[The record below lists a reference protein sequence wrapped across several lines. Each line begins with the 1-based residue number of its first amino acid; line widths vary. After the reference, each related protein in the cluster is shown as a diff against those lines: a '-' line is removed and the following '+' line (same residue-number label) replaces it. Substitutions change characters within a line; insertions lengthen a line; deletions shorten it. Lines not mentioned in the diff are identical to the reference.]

1 LAISGGMNQGF
12 PKMMYALRN
21 CLAAV
26 VLVGVATPAR
36 QAATS
41 QQGSHATPVAQ
52 QIVLSVDP
60 AKSTVHWSVES
71 SLHTVHGTFHVK
83 RGTVSVDPAT
93 GKASG
98 EIVVDAT
105 SGESGNNARDRRMR
119 KEILES
125 NQYSEVVFRPD
136 RADGTIVQLGN
147 SNLKLHGIFSL
158 HGADHE
164 LDVSTQATL
173 KEDQWKGT
181 AAFAVPYVEWGL
193 KNPSNFLLKVK
204 PVVDVELDLA
214 GSVCSEAR

>member
-1 LAISGGMNQGF
+1 
-12 PKMMYALRN
+12 MYALRN
-21 CLAAV
+21 CIAAL
-26 VLVGVATPAR
+26 VLIGVATPIR

-41 QQGSHATPVAQ
+41 EQSSQATRAAE
-52 QIVLSVDP
+52 QIVLSIDP

-83 RGTVSVDPAT
+83 RGSVSVDPAT

-105 SGESGNNARDRRMR
+105 SGESGNNARDRRMH

-125 NQYSEVVFRPD
+125 TQYSEVVFRPN
-136 RADGTIVQLGN
+136 RADGTIVAQGD

-158 HGADHE
+158 HGVDHD
-164 LDVSTQATL
+164 LNVPAQATL
-173 KEDQWKGT
+173 RAGQWKGT
-181 AAFAVPYVEWGL
+181 AAFEVPYIEWGL

-204 PVVDVELDLA
+204 PVVNIQLDLA
-214 GSVCSEAR
+214 GSVRGETR

>member
-1 LAISGGMNQGF
+1 MN
-12 PKMMYALRN
+12 YALKT
-21 CLAAV
+21 CAAALL
-26 VLVGVATPAR
+26 LVGAATPAR

-41 QQGSHATPVAQ
+41 GQNSRATRVAE

-60 AKSTVHWSVES
+60 ARSSVHWSVES

-83 RGTVSVDPAT
+83 RGTMTVDPAT

-105 SGESGNNARDRRMR
+105 SGESGNNARDRRMH

-125 NQYSEVVFRPD
+125 FQYSEVIFRPD
-136 RADGTIVQLGN
+136 RADGTVLPQGS

-164 LDVSTQATL
+164 LSVPAQATL
-173 KEDQWKGT
+173 QEDQWKGT
-181 AAFAVPYVEWGL
+181 ANFQVPYIDWGL

-204 PVVDVELDLA
+204 PVVDVELDLV
-214 GSVCSEAR
+214 GSVRNTAR

>member
-1 LAISGGMNQGF
+1 
-12 PKMMYALRN
+12 MMHALRN
-21 CLAAV
+21 CIAAV
-26 VLVGVATPAR
+26 VLIGVAAAAR

-41 QQGSHATPVAQ
+41 AQSLQATRAVG

-60 AKSTVHWSVES
+60 SRSTVHWSVES

-83 RGTVSVDPAT
+83 RGTLSVDPAT

-105 SGESGNNARDRRMR
+105 SGESGSNARDRRMH

-136 RADGTIVQLGN
+136 RADGTVVAQGN
-147 SNLKLHGIFSL
+147 SSLKLHGIFSL

-164 LDVSTQATL
+164 LSVATQATL
-173 KEDQWKGT
+173 REGQWKGT
-181 AAFAVPYVEWGL
+181 ATFEVPYIEWGL

-204 PVVDVELDLA
+204 PVVEVELDLA
-214 GSVCSEAR
+214 GSLRNAARE

>member
-1 LAISGGMNQGF
+1 MI
-12 PKMMYALRN
+12 YALRN
-21 CLAAV
+21 YCIAAL
-26 VLVGVATPAR
+26 VLIGVAAPVR

-41 QQGSHATPVAQ
+41 EQRSHATPVAA

-83 RGTVSVDPAT
+83 RGTISVDPAT

-98 EIVVDAT
+98 EIVVDAR
-105 SGESGNNARDRRMR
+105 SGESGNDGRDRRMH

-125 NQYSEVVFRPD
+125 SQYTEAVFRPD
-136 RADGTIVQLGN
+136 HADGTIVAQGD
-147 SNLKLHGIFSL
+147 SSLKLHGIFSL

-164 LDVSTQATL
+164 LNVLTRATL
-173 KEDQWKGT
+173 REGQWKGT
-181 AAFAVPYVEWGL
+181 AAFEVPYIDWGL

-204 PVVDVELDLA
+204 PVVDVQLDLA
-214 GSVCSEAR
+214 GAVRQ

>member
-1 LAISGGMNQGF
+1 
-12 PKMMYALRN
+12 MMYGLRN
-21 CLAAV
+21 CIAAL
-26 VLVGVATPAR
+26 VLVGVATPTWHG
-36 QAATS
+36 ATAEQS
-41 QQGSHATPVAQ
+41 SHATPVAA

-98 EIVVDAT
+98 EIVVDAR
-105 SGESGNNARDRRMR
+105 SGESGNDGRDRRMH

-125 NQYSEVVFRPD
+125 SQYTEVVFRPD
-136 RADGTIVQLGN
+136 RADGTVVAQGD
-147 SNLKLHGIFSL
+147 SSLKLHGIFSL

-164 LDVSTQATL
+164 LTVPTQATL
-173 KEDQWKGT
+173 REGQWKGT
-181 AAFAVPYVEWGL
+181 AAFEVPYIEWGL

-204 PVVDVELDLA
+204 PVVDVQLDLA
-214 GSVCSEAR
+214 GAVRQ

>member
-1 LAISGGMNQGF
+1 MMN
-12 PKMMYALRN
+12 YALKT
-21 CLAAV
+21 CAAALL
-26 VLVGVATPAR
+26 LVGAATPAR

-41 QQGSHATPVAQ
+41 EQNSRATRVAE

-60 AKSTVHWSVES
+60 ARSSVHWSVES

-83 RGTVSVDPAT
+83 RGTMTVDPAT
-93 GKASG
+93 GRASG

-105 SGESGNNARDRRMR
+105 SGESGNNARDRRMH

-125 NQYSEVVFRPD
+125 FQYSEVIFRPD
-136 RADGTIVQLGN
+136 RADGTVLPQGS

-164 LDVSTQATL
+164 LSVPAQATL
-173 KEDQWKGT
+173 QEDQWKGT
-181 AAFAVPYVEWGL
+181 ANFQVPYIDWGL

-204 PVVDVELDLA
+204 PVVDVELDLV
-214 GSVCSEAR
+214 GSVRNTAR

>member
-1 LAISGGMNQGF
+1 MT
-12 PKMMYALRN
+12 YALRN
-21 CLAAV
+21 CIASLLLIGIAA
-26 VLVGVATPAR
+26 PAR
-36 QAATS
+36 QAVTS
-41 QQGSHATPVAQ
+41 EQSSHAARAAE

-60 AKSTVHWSVES
+60 ARSTVHWSLES

-105 SGESGNNARDRRMR
+105 SGESGNNGRDRKMHN
-119 KEILES
+119 EILES
-125 NQYSEVVFRPD
+125 SHYSDVVFRPD
-136 RADGTIVQLGN
+136 RADGSILAQGN
-147 SNLKLHGIFSL
+147 SSLKLHGIFSL

-164 LDVSTQATL
+164 LSVPTQATL

-181 AAFAVPYVEWGL
+181 ASFEIPYIEWGL

-204 PVVDVELDLA
+204 PVVEVQLDLA
-214 GSVCSEAR
+214 GSVRGEAR

>member
-1 LAISGGMNQGF
+1 
-12 PKMMYALRN
+12 MMYRMRN
-21 CLAAV
+21 CIATL
-26 VLVGVATPAR
+26 VLVGVAMPTWHG
-36 QAATS
+36 ATS
-41 QQGSHATPVAQ
+41 EQRAQ
-52 QIVLSVDP
+52 PTRAAEQIVLSVDP

-105 SGESGNNARDRRMR
+105 SGESGNNARDRRMH

-136 RADGTIVQLGN
+136 RADGTIVAQGD
-147 SNLKLHGIFSL
+147 SSLKLHGVFSL

-164 LDVSTQATL
+164 LNVPTQTTL
-173 KEDQWKGT
+173 REGQWKGT
-181 AAFAVPYVEWGL
+181 AAFEVPYIEWGL

-204 PVVDVELDLA
+204 PVVDVQLDLA
-214 GSVCSEAR
+214 GSVRQ

>member
-1 LAISGGMNQGF
+1 
-12 PKMMYALRN
+12 MMYALRN
-21 CLAAV
+21 CVAV
-26 VLVGVATPAR
+26 VVLLGVAMPAR

-41 QQGSHATPVAQ
+41 QQSSHATRAAE

-83 RGTVSVDPAT
+83 RGTLSVDPAT

-105 SGESGNNARDRRMR
+105 SGESGNDSRDRRMH

-125 NQYSEVVFRPD
+125 GQYSEVVFRPD
-136 RADGTIVQLGN
+136 HADGAVVAQGN
-147 SNLKLHGIFSL
+147 SSLKLHGVFSL
-158 HGADHE
+158 HGTDHE
-164 LDVSTQATL
+164 LNVPTQATL
-173 KEDQWKGT
+173 TEGQWKGT
-181 AAFAVPYVEWGL
+181 AAFEVPYIAWGL

-204 PVVDVELDLA
+204 PVVDVQLDLA
-214 GSVCSEAR
+214 GSVKGETR

>member
-1 LAISGGMNQGF
+1 MT
-12 PKMMYALRN
+12 YTLRN
-21 CLAAV
+21 CIAA
-26 VLVGVATPAR
+26 LLLIGVATPPR
-36 QAATS
+36 QAAIS
-41 QQGSHATPVAQ
+41 ELSSHATRAAE

-60 AKSTVHWSVES
+60 ARSAVHWSLES

-105 SGESGNNARDRRMR
+105 SGESGNNGRDRKMH

-136 RADGTIVQLGN
+136 RADGSILAQGN
-147 SNLKLHGIFSL
+147 SSLKLHGKFSL

-164 LDVSTQATL
+164 LSVPTQATL

-181 AAFAVPYVEWGL
+181 ASFEIPYIEWGL

-204 PVVDVELDLA
+204 PVVEVQLDLA
-214 GSVCSEAR
+214 GSVRGEAR

>member
-1 LAISGGMNQGF
+1 
-12 PKMMYALRN
+12 MYALRN
-21 CLAAV
+21 CFAV
-26 VLVGVATPAR
+26 VVLLGAAMPGRQGV
-36 QAATS
+36 TS
-41 QQGSHATPVAQ
+41 QQGSRATRAAE

-83 RGTVSVDPAT
+83 RGTLSVDPAT

-105 SGESGNNARDRRMR
+105 SGESGNDSRDRRMH

-125 NQYSEVVFRPD
+125 GQYSEVVFRPD
-136 RADGTIVQLGN
+136 HADGTVIPQGN
-147 SNLKLHGIFSL
+147 SSVKLHGIFSL

-164 LDVSTQATL
+164 LNVPTQATVTGG
-173 KEDQWKGT
+173 QWKGT
-181 AAFAVPYVEWGL
+181 AAFEVPYIAWGL

-204 PVVDVELDLA
+204 PVVDVQLDLA
-214 GSVCSEAR
+214 GSVEGETR